1 MHGVFLTLF
10 LACFVT
16 DGVLI
21 DQIAIVVDQS
31 IIKDSDIER
40 DVRVTEFLNNEP
52 LNLNLSERKKAAN
65 KLIDQTFIRDE
76 IRAGDYVTATVK
88 QANDQLDSLIKSRF
102 PSRTAFQ
109 HALKKYGLE
118 EADLRQQFRWQLTV
132 LQFID
137 MRFTPA
143 VTTPGDGA
151 ANKSKMAEEVN
162 RLFFAWLEQRR
173 KDATIA
179 FHEEGLG

>member
-1 MHGVFLTLF
+1 MQGVFLLL
-10 LACFVT
+10 LASFAT

-52 LNLNLSERKKAAN
+52 LNLDLPERKKAAS

-76 IRAGDYVTATVK
+76 IRAGDYISATVK
-88 QANDQLDSLIKSRF
+88 QANDQLDSLIKTRY

-118 EADLRQQFRWQLTV
+118 EADLREQFRWQLTV

-137 MRFTPA
+137 VRFTPA
-143 VTTPGDGA
+143 VAAPRDGV
-151 ANKSKMAEEVN
+151 ANKSKIDEEVN

-179 FHEEGLG
+179 FHEEGLA